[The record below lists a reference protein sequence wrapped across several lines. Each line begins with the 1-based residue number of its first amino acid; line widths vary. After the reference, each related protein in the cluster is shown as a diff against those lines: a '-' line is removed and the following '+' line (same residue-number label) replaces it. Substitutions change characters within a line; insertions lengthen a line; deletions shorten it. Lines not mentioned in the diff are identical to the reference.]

1 MSETQ
6 DSSASS
12 NASGRANAECF
23 CGDVRRAFEEF
34 TNAFTPPENVQKHF
48 REARVQVL
56 MGIREMI
63 TNQIDHL
70 NRPASKGTRVV
81 VE

>member
-6 DSSASS
+6 DSSAGS
-12 NASGRANAECF
+12 ASGRANAECF
-23 CGDVRRAFEEF
+23 CGHARRAFEEAA
-34 TNAFTPPENVQKHF
+34 NAFTPPENVREHF
-48 REARVQVL
+48 REARIQVL

-63 TNQIDHL
+63 NNQIDHL
-70 NRPASKGTRVV
+70 HRSASKGTRVV